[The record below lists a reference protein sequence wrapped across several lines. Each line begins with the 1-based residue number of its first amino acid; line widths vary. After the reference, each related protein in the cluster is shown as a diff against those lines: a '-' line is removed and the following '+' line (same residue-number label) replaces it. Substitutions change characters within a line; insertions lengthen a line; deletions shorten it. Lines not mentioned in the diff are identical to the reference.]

1 MALFMNR
8 ISTHVLDTTQ
18 GKPAKD
24 VLVRLER
31 QESPGEWCLLSSSRT
46 DGDGR
51 CPQLLAENETL
62 HAGTYRLAF
71 DTGSY
76 YLVQKIQGLYP
87 VVEITFQVRDGES
100 HFHIP
105 LLLSPH
111 GYTTYRG
118 S

>member
-1 MALFMNR
+1 MVSLMNR
-8 ISTHVLDTTQ
+8 ISTHVLDTSR

-24 VLVRLER
+24 VPVKLER
-31 QESPGEWCLLSSSRT
+31 QNKPGEWTPIFSART

-51 CPQLLAENETL
+51 CAQLLPENETL
-62 HAGTYRLAF
+62 TPSIYRLSF
-71 DTGSY
+71 DTAAY
-76 YLVQKIQGLYP
+76 YAAQNIEALHPQ
-87 VVEITFQVRDGES
+87 VEITFQVREGES
-100 HFHIP
+100 HFHLP

>member
-8 ISTHVLDTTQ
+8 ISTHVLDTAQ

-24 VLVRLER
+24 IPVRLER
-31 QESPGEWCLLSSSRT
+31 QESSGEWRVLSSSRT

-51 CPQLLAENETL
+51 CAQLLPENDTL
-62 HAGTYRLAF
+62 REGNYRLAF
-71 DTGSY
+71 DTANY
-76 YLVQKIQGLYP
+76 HLAQKIQGLYP
-87 VVEITFQVRDGES
+87 VVEITFHVRDGES